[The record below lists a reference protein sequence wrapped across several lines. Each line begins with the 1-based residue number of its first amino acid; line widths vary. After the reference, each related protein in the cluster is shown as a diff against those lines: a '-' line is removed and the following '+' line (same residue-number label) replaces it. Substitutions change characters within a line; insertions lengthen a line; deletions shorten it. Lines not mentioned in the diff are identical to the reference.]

1 MTVRFKHLIHAR
13 LGLALG
19 LGLLAGPALAHH
31 SFAMFDTKTKLSMSG
46 TVKELEWTNPHI
58 TIWVYN
64 DAKPGETPE
73 LWNFETS
80 SPGIL
85 TRDGWTKRS
94 LQPGDKVQIDYNP
107 SRDGGHSGELAKV
120 TLTATGKV
128 LTVEV
133 VGGTRPATN

>member
-1 MTVRFKHLIHAR
+1 MNVRFKR
-13 LGLALG
+13 LVLAQLCAALG
-19 LGLLAGPALAHH
+19 LGLPAGPALAHH
-31 SFAMFDTKTKLSMSG
+31 SFAMFDTKTKLTMSG
-46 TVKELEWTNPHI
+46 TVKELDWTNPHI
-58 TIWVYN
+58 TVWVFK
-64 DAKPGETPE
+64 DAKQGETPE

-85 TRDGWTKRS
+85 TRDGWSKRI

-107 SRDGGHSGELAKV
+107 QRDGGHSGELNKL

-133 VGGTRPATN
+133 VGGTRPAN